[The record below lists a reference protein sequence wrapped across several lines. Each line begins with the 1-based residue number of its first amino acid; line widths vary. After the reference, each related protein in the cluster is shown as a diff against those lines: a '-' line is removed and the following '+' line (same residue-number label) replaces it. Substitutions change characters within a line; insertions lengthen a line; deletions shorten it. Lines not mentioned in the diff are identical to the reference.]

1 MSCSLQYAFGRTPL
15 QVAVE
20 KGHTE
25 IVDILLK
32 GGASTHSWD
41 RVRIDTCAYLYLCF
55 KVVFII

>member
-41 RVRIDTCAYLYLCF
+41 RVRNL
-55 KVVFII
+55 